1 MSRINQL
8 QSYKKHLEDR
18 YRKLVE
24 RANDYKYEDECK
36 SDRSAFKA
44 MQILEKLNRVNYL
57 NKDLLNT
64 IV

>member
-8 QSYKKHLEDR
+8 QRYKKHLEER
-18 YRKLVE
+18 YFKLVE

-44 MQILEKLNRVNYL
+44 MQVLEKLNRVKYL
-57 NKDLLNT
+57 DKDQSN
-64 IV
+64 IFV

>member
-1 MSRINQL
+1 MSRVNQL
-8 QSYKKHLEDR
+8 QRYREHLENR

-44 MQILEKLNRVNYL
+44 MKVLEKLNRIKYL
-57 NKDLLNT
+57 DKDLSSS
-64 IV
+64 VV

>member
-8 QSYKKHLEDR
+8 QRYREHLEER

-44 MQILEKLNRVNYL
+44 MRILEKLNKVRYL
-57 NKDLLNT
+57 DKDFSNT
-64 IV
+64 TM

>member
-1 MSRINQL
+1 MSRVSQL
-8 QSYKKHLEDR
+8 HRYREHLENR

-44 MQILEKLNRVNYL
+44 MKVLEKLNRIKYL
-57 NKDLLNT
+57 DKDLSSS
-64 IV
+64 VV

>member
-1 MSRINQL
+1 MLKINQL
-8 QSYKKHLEDR
+8 HKYKRHLEER

-24 RANDYKYEDECK
+24 RANDYKYVDECK

-44 MQILEKLNRVNYL
+44 MKVLEKLNRVKYL
-57 NKDLLNT
+57 NKEISNS